1 MNTQLRRLA
10 IVNRGEPAVR
20 ALTAVAE
27 LNQAGDQPPICTIA
41 LYTDPDAEA
50 WYVREADEAV
60 PLGSATYV
68 DPADGTRRSRYLDE
82 AAVIA
87 ALRGAEAD
95 AVWVGWGFVA
105 EHASFAQACEQAG
118 IVFVG
123 PDSATIRLLGDKV
136 AAKRVAERAGVPV
149 VPWSDG
155 PVNDAAEALAAAE
168 RLGYPLVVKA
178 ASGGGGRGIRMVAN
192 EAELAAALPSAQAEA
207 QLAFGDP
214 TVFLERLVP
223 AARHVEVQVIADGHG
238 TVWAVG
244 IRDCTLQRRHQKVLE
259 ESASTV
265 LDAAQERAIRD
276 AAVRMAAAAG
286 YRSAGTVEFLVDPT
300 DGSYQF
306 MEVNTRLQV
315 EHPITEATTGL
326 DLVKLQL
333 LVARGGR
340 LTGTPPQVT
349 GHAIEAR
356 LCAEDPENGFAAAP
370 GRLAR
375 LRLPAGAGIRVDAGV
390 REGDRIPPD
399 FDSMIAK
406 IVAWGTDRAE
416 ALARLRRALRETTVV
431 VEGGTTNR
439 CFLLTLLDRPEVNEG
454 NFDNHWL
461 DRLTGEAAHLPAPDP
476 VALLVAAV
484 ESYDLDE
491 AAERLAFHAR
501 AARGGAE
508 LASGVGHR
516 CRLRYRGQQYDLYV
530 YRTGAQTYRV
540 TSGAGIA
547 DVVIAQR
554 DGYRRRVAVGA
565 RLHWVVTVME
575 GATLRIDV
583 DGAAHAVS
591 RDDGGVV
598 RCGGPAFVLAILVE
612 PGDQVAEGDPLAVV
626 ESMKMET
633 TITAPYAGTVA
644 AVETAANVQVEAG
657 APIVRITTSQN
668 DHGHAAGAVDFAGL
682 AAAEQDDTPPCEPV
696 YHALRGY
703 LLGYDL
709 DPGAVGAMLARQ
721 RELSETGAA
730 ADTDLLRCE
739 NELLD
744 LFADVG
750 SLYRPRGE
758 EDHDEALLTGS
769 TQEYLLSYLQWLD
782 PERAGLPDSYERRL
796 EQALLRYGVR
806 GLARTPELEEAVVW
820 MFRSFRRVADL
831 VPAVTAILERRLRHQ
846 AELAQ
851 AADAPMRARL
861 DRLAAIQGRQRM
873 VAELARD
880 VRFHYYDE
888 PLLAV
893 TVANE
898 YAGVE
903 RDLDALLDRPD
914 SADRAERI
922 DRLVACTQPLRAEL
936 LRRWRGADDPGLHSA
951 LLEIY
956 TRRFYRIREL
966 HDLSIVEQEGR
977 LLGTADYDHED
988 RSIHLVT
995 GYARLEELP
1004 ELSRAIAGHL
1014 TMTDAGR
1021 EPVVDLALWRHGEAP
1036 DDDVIDAI
1044 LLAAEKELSD
1054 CHFGRLLHRLDLT
1067 VTTVDGAAPE
1077 RFRTHHVTY
1086 RQRDGQFVEDPLYRN
1101 LHPMLAKRLD
1111 LWRLANFTL
1120 NRLRSPEDVYVFHG
1134 VAHDNP
1140 KDHRLFALAEV
1151 RDLTP
1156 IRAADGTARY
1166 PRLELMGSLAL
1177 SAIWEALASF
1187 DARDRP
1193 VANRI
1198 VLYVRPPW
1206 NVPREAWTTL
1216 ARSSAPLAIGA
1227 GLEKLVLRVQFP
1239 DGRDRVLDVE
1249 GLGEGV
1255 TVRER
1260 PPGQIPVR
1268 SLTPYRQKLLR
1279 ANRIG
1284 VPYPY
1289 EIVRMLTPPAEAVAR
1304 FPTGHFIEHD
1314 LDENGDLV
1322 PVSRPYGSNAANIVV
1337 GLLTNNTE
1345 TVPDGMTRVALF
1357 GDPTR
1362 GLGNLAEPECRRI
1375 IAGLD
1380 LAERMGV
1387 PVEWFTLSSGAK
1399 IAMDSG
1405 TENMDW
1411 IGAVLRRLIEFTQA
1425 GGEVNIVVTGVNVG
1439 AQPYWNAEATM
1450 LMHTRGILVMTPASA
1465 MVLTGKQAL
1474 DFSGGVSAEDNF
1486 GIGGFDRIMGPNGQG
1501 QYWASTLADACEILL
1516 RHYEH
1521 TYVVPGEKRP
1531 RRRST
1536 VDPVDRDV
1544 RSAPH
1549 ANIAGCDMSTVG
1561 DVFSANHN
1569 PERKKPF
1576 DMRSVMR
1583 AVADADSDPLERWGE
1598 WRAAETAI
1606 VWDAHIGGIPV
1617 CLLGIESHTV
1627 PRRGFVPA
1635 GGPSSWSSG
1644 TLFPQSSRKLARAIN
1659 AASGNRPV
1667 VVLANLS
1674 GFDGSPESMRR
1685 WQLEYGA
1692 QIGRAVTNF
1701 RGPIVFV
1708 VVSRY
1713 HGGAFVVFSKMLNEQ
1728 LEIAAVEGSFA
1739 SVIGGAPA
1747 AATVFTR
1754 EVDARTQRDPEVRE
1768 AAERAHAA
1776 SGSDAGL
1783 ARAQVA
1789 QITAT
1794 VRSAKLSEV
1803 ADEFDR
1809 IHTVQRALAVGS
1821 VDRIISAET
1830 LRPYIVDALER
1841 GASAPDQD
1849 MSKV

>member
-1 MNTQLRRLA
+1 MERQIRRLA

-27 LNQAGDQPPICTIA
+27 LNQAGDQPPIRTVV
-41 LYTDPDAEA
+41 LYTDPDADA

-60 PLGSATYV
+60 SLGTATYV
-68 DPADGTRRSRYLDE
+68 DPVDGTRRSRYLDE

-87 ALRGAEAD
+87 ALRRAD
-95 AVWVGWGFVA
+95 VDAAWVGWGFVA
-105 EHASFAQACEQAG
+105 EHASFAQACEEAG
-118 IVFVG
+118 IVFIG
-123 PDSATIRLLGDKV
+123 PGSATIRRLGDKV
-136 AAKRVAERAGVPV
+136 AAKRLAERADVPV
-149 VPWSDG
+149 VPWSAG
-155 PVNDAAEALAAAE
+155 PVDDAAQAAVVAAQ
-168 RLGYPLVVKA
+168 LGYPVLVKA
-178 ASGGGGRGIRMVAN
+178 AAGGGGRGIRMVN
-192 EAELAAALPSAQAEA
+192 DDAELAVALPSARAEA

-214 TVFLERLVP
+214 TVFLEKLVP
-223 AARHVEVQVIADGHG
+223 AARHVEVQVIADEYG

-244 IRDCTLQRRHQKVLE
+244 VRDCTLQRRHQKVLE

-265 LDAAQERAIRD
+265 LDANGEQAIRD
-276 AAVRMAAAAG
+276 AAVRLAAAAG
-286 YRSAGTVEFLVDPT
+286 YRNAGTVEFLVDPDT
-300 DGSYQF
+300 GSFLF

-333 LVARGGR
+333 HVAQGGR
-340 LTGTPPQVT
+340 LTGAPPQVT

-356 LCAEDPENGFAAAP
+356 LCAEDPENAFTPAP
-370 GRLAR
+370 GGLAR
-375 LRLPAGAGIRVDAGV
+375 LHLPAGTGIRVDAGV
-390 REGDRIPPD
+390 REGDRIPAD

-406 IVAWGTDRAE
+406 IVAWGNDRAE
-416 ALARLRRALRETTVV
+416 AIARLRRALRDTIVV

-439 CFLLTLLDRPEVNEG
+439 SFLLTLLDRPEVRG
-454 NFDNHWL
+454 GHFDNHWL

-491 AAERLAFHAR
+491 AAERTAFHAR

-508 LASGVGHR
+508 SAAEVGHR

-530 YRTGAQTYRV
+530 YRTGDRTYRV
-540 TSGAGIA
+540 TSGAGTA
-547 DVVIAQR
+547 DVVVARR
-554 DGYRRRVAVGA
+554 DGYERRVVVGGRTHRVVAV
-565 RLHWVVTVME
+565 VE
-575 GATLRIDV
+575 GATLRVDV
-583 DGAAHAVS
+583 DGAAHAVF

-598 RCGGPAFVLAILVE
+598 RCPGPAFVLSVLVE
-612 PGDQVAEGDPLAVV
+612 PGERVAEGDPLAVV

-633 TITAPYAGTVA
+633 TITAPFAGTVA
-644 AVETAANVQVEAG
+644 SVATAANLQVEAG
-657 APIVRITTSQN
+657 APVVRIVTSEAGQ
-668 DHGHAAGAVDFAGL
+668 DYAAGAVDLAGL
-682 AAAEQDDTPPCEPV
+682 AAAEPPGTPPCERV
-696 YHALRGY
+696 YGALRSY

-709 DPGAVGAMLARQ
+709 DPGTVSAMLTRQ
-721 RELSETGAA
+721 RRFGEIAA
-730 ADTDLLRCE
+730 PADTGLLHCE
-739 NELLD
+739 DELLD

-758 EDHDEALLTGS
+758 TDSEEELLTGS

-782 PERAGLPDSYERRL
+782 ADRAGLPDSYRRRL
-796 EQALLRYGVR
+796 QQALLRYGVH
-806 GLARTPELEEAVVW
+806 GLDRTPQLEEAVVW

-831 VPAVTAILERRLRHQ
+831 APAITAILERRLRYRH
-846 AELAQ
+846 ELAHL
-851 AADAPMRARL
+851 ADAEMRARL
-861 DRLAAIQGRQRM
+861 DRLAAIQGRHRV
-873 VAELARD
+873 VADLARD
-880 VRFHYYDE
+880 VRFHYFDE
-888 PLLAV
+888 PLLQAAV
-893 TVANE
+893 AEE
-898 YAGVE
+898 YTRVQ
-903 RDLDALLDRPD
+903 RDLDALRDDPEGANR
-914 SADRAERI
+914 ADYM
-922 DRLVACTQPLRAEL
+922 DRLVACPQPLRAEL
-936 LRRWRGADDPGLHSA
+936 LRRWRGSSDPRVRRA
-951 LLEIY
+951 LQELYI
-956 TRRFYRIREL
+956 RRFYRIREL
-966 HDLSIVEQEGR
+966 RELAVQEHDGR
-977 LLGTADYDHED
+977 LLGTADYGYEGKA
-988 RSIHLVT
+988 IHLVT
-995 GYARLEELP
+995 AYAPLAELP

-1014 TMTDAGR
+1014 ANVDVGR
-1021 EPVVDLALWRHGEAP
+1021 QVVVDLELWRHGETV
-1036 DDDVIDAI
+1036 DIDAVVAQADK
-1044 LLAAEKELSD
+1044 LLASCD
-1054 CHFGRLLHRLDLT
+1054 FGRLLHRLDLT
-1067 VTTVDGAAPE
+1067 VTTVEGAAPE
-1077 RFRTHHVTY
+1077 PFRTHHVTY

-1111 LWRLANFTL
+1111 LWRLGNFKL
-1120 NRLRSPEDVYVFHG
+1120 RRLRSAEDVYVFHG

-1140 KDHRLFALAEV
+1140 ADQRLFALAEV

-1156 IRAADGTARY
+1156 ARGAGGPVRY
-1166 PRLELMGSLAL
+1166 PRLELMGLEAL
-1177 SAIWEALASF
+1177 SAMREALATF
-1187 DARDRP
+1187 DGRDRP

-1206 NVPREAWTTL
+1206 DVPRDAWPEL
-1216 ARSSAPLAIGA
+1216 ARSLAPLAVGA
-1227 GLEKLVLRVQFP
+1227 GLEKVVLRVRFP
-1239 DGRDRVLDVE
+1239 DGRDHVLEVE
-1249 GLGEGV
+1249 GLDGGV

-1260 PPGQIPVR
+1260 PPGQEPIR
-1268 SLTPYRQKLLR
+1268 SMTPYRQKLLR
-1279 ANRIG
+1279 ANRFSA
-1284 VPYPY
+1284 PYPY
-1289 EIVRMLTPPAEAVAR
+1289 EIVRMLTPPAEAVSR
-1304 FPTGHFIEHD
+1304 FPPGQFVEHD
-1314 LDENGDLV
+1314 LDEHGDLI
-1322 PVSRPYGSNAANIVV
+1322 PVSRPYGTNTANIVV
-1337 GLLTNNTE
+1337 GLLRNDTE
-1345 TVPDGMTRVALF
+1345 KVPEGMTRVALF

-1375 IAGLD
+1375 VAALD
-1380 LAERMGV
+1380 LAERMRI
-1387 PVEWFTLSSGAK
+1387 PVEWFALSSGAK

-1411 IGAVLRRLIEFTQA
+1411 IAAVLRRIIEFTQG
-1425 GGEVNIVVTGVNVG
+1425 GGEVNLVITGVNVG
-1439 AQPYWNAEATM
+1439 GQPYWNAEATM

-1501 QYWASTLADACEILL
+1501 QYWAPTLADACDILL
-1516 RHYEH
+1516 RHYEY
-1521 TYVVPGEKRP
+1521 TYVVPGERWP
-1531 RRRST
+1531 RRRT
-1536 VDPVDRDV
+1536 TADPLDRDV

-1549 ANIAGCDMSTVG
+1549 ATVAGSDMATVG
-1561 DVFSANHN
+1561 DIFSAAHN

-1576 DMRSVMR
+1576 DMRSVML
-1583 AVADADSDPLERWGE
+1583 AVADTDSVPLERWGE

-1692 QIGRAVTNF
+1692 EIGRAVTNF
-1701 RGPIVFV
+1701 GGPIVFV

-1713 HGGAFVVFSKMLNEQ
+1713 HGGAFVVFSKTLNER

-1747 AATVFTR
+1747 AATVFAR
-1754 EVDARTQRDPEVRE
+1754 EVDARTQRDPEVCE
-1768 AAERAHAA
+1768 AAEHARQVT
-1776 SGSDAGL
+1776 GSDAGA
-1783 ARAQVA
+1783 ARARVA
-1789 QITAT
+1789 EITAT

-1821 VDRIISAET
+1821 VDRIISAEA
-1830 LRPYIVDALER
+1830 LRPYLVDALDR
-1841 GASAPDQD
+1841 G
-1849 MSKV
+1849 MSLV